1 MGGGKLL
8 NHGDYSPFV
17 CNRVTVC
24 GTLPSLCSWLSCTDV
39 TCSWLPC
46 LGWWSPARCSSLG
59 LWLATGLTAI
69 PGTKVHVMV
78 SLWFQKLH
86 RSSVNRP
93 PGASVSSWV
102 MYSFFLLLV
111 AHASLF
117 IQNISVTVCS
127 IVLMLVFLYK
137 QRIEQIWDGWLTV
150 STPFPNGHVSSLVS
164 SHWPV
169 NNVEMHSSSCRCSLY
184 PVCLL
189 FLLLSLWLLCCHSN
203 MLHRKTYTRWF
214 VIRWW
219 SSWQM

>member
-1 MGGGKLL
+1 MRLLTRSSSFLPQGSQVSHLCQWSVVHVGKKDSPNHQIPGDARLSKIKAGGGKTLS
-8 NHGDYSPFV
+8 GDYSTFV

-46 LGWWSPARCSSLG
+46 LGWWLPARCSSLG

-86 RSSVNRP
+86 STSVNRSL
-93 PGASVSSWV
+93 GASVSSWV

-150 STPFPNGHVSSLVS
+150 STPFPNGHVSSLGAT
-164 SHWPV
+164 
-169 NNVEMHSSSCRCSLY
+169 L
-184 PVCLL
+184 
-189 FLLLSLWLLCCHSN
+189 
-203 MLHRKTYTRWF
+203 TREQ
-214 VIRWW
+214 RWNA
-219 SSWQM
+219 QF